1 MNQINKENEKKIRI
15 YRSIIFKL
23 SKEERKEKNWD
34 KRRKI
39 NLELKENLEK
49 ALEITPND
57 IGLKIDLMYVY
68 INLKELEKAREIGN
82 TLLGQT
88 DSKGYINALALIEKK
103 SGNYEKAIGYIKR
116 LLEKEP
122 NNQALRKELEMLEY
136 QKENK
141 PISKEMI
148 EKRNAYKKLATL
160 ERKIRNIENS
170 GKKAEN
176 PKSRK
181 NALNRFQTLQKQNIG
196 IYQQIGSIAESIV
209 EKYPEEI
216 VAREK
221 LVKAL
226 YITGEKEQATQ
237 QIEVLLHF
245 EEKDE
250 IGLWYLSE
258 IQRDNGDL
266 DGERQTLEKI
276 LENAEPS
283 TQIKAA
289 QRLTIVEARIEQREK
304 KKEMREALQV
314 KYATEEE
321 RKKFIEEVQQDFLYG
336 RIGKK
341 DIQAKIEEA
350 KKYVNFDRSLIDLAD
365 IEAKITDDKEQKVK
379 RLEDYIDK
387 KTAITPE
394 EYTRVQEE
402 IARTKQEIEAD
413 NRIEVY
419 LDQKEEEEKQKR
431 QQSNIE
437 QRAYSKDIIAKLHK
451 GEITKDELPE
461 IIKTLE
467 GFMDRARSIFLIT
480 KLYEALYS
488 RERAYDELIKYS
500 TISDLSPDEK
510 KQIAQ
515 MQKAL
520 TEPHKET
527 DTMKRI
533 KGIYK
538 RKEEKEER
546 YHKKI
551 QKEKIKQ
558 YLEENKSVK
567 QIFNLLKDNGTSLK
581 TIINVKANYAKGNE
595 LLENRRK
602 IIEEDAQALLKGGY
616 TPDEVF
622 EIIEYDVP
630 ISTLKQMNRAIKK
643 QEMEAKDGIEH

>member
-1 MNQINKENEKKIRI
+1 MNQINKEEEKKIRI
-15 YRSIIFKL
+15 YRSIIFRL

-57 IGLKIDLMYVY
+57 IGFKIDLMYVY

-103 SGNYEKAIGYIKR
+103 SGNYDKAIEYIKR

-141 PISKEMI
+141 PISREMI
-148 EKRNAYKKLATL
+148 EKRNEYKKIATL

-170 GKKAEN
+170 GKKAEDS
-176 PKSRK
+176 KSRK
-181 NALNRFQTLQKQNIG
+181 NKFQTLQKQNIG
-196 IYQQIGSIAESIV
+196 IYQQIGRIAERIV

-237 QIEVLLHF
+237 QIETLLHL

-266 DGERQTLEKI
+266 EGERQTLGQI
-276 LENAEPS
+276 LENAEPG

-289 QRLTIVEARIEQREK
+289 QRLTIVEARIEQRDK
-304 KKEMREALQV
+304 RKEMREALQI

-365 IEAKITDDKEQKVK
+365 IEAKITDDKEQKIK
-379 RLEDYIDK
+379 RLEDYVDTK
-387 KTAITPE
+387 DSITSE
-394 EYTRVQEE
+394 EYARVQEE
-402 IARTKQEIEAD
+402 ISRTRSEMEEDQMMEA
-413 NRIEVY
+413 Y
-419 LDQKEEEEKQKR
+419 LDQKEEKEKQKR

-437 QRAYSKDIIAKLHK
+437 QREYSKDIIAKLNK
-451 GEITKDELPE
+451 GEITQDELPE
-461 IIKTLE
+461 IIKKLE

-500 TISDLSPDEK
+500 NISDLSPDEK
-510 KQIAQ
+510 RQIAQ

-558 YLEENKSVK
+558 WLEEGKTVK
-567 QIFNLLKDNGTSLK
+567 QIFNLLKDSGTTLK
-581 TIINVKANYAKGNE
+581 TIISVKGKYSKGNE
-595 LLENRRK
+595 LLESRRK
-602 IIEEDAQALLKGGY
+602 MIEEDAQALLKGGY

-630 ISTLKQMNRAIKK
+630 ISTLKQMNRTIRK